1 MMSNFQERV
10 TNILAEALSRSDIA
24 DAIKNDAQTKKE
36 VKKIVSDVLVDMFRV
51 LWQHNSLFKTLAN

>member
-1 MMSNFQERV
+1 MSNFQERV

>member
-1 MMSNFQERV
+1 MSNFQERV
-10 TNILAEALSRSDIA
+10 TNILAETLSRSDIA

>member
-1 MMSNFQERV
+1 MNNFQERV